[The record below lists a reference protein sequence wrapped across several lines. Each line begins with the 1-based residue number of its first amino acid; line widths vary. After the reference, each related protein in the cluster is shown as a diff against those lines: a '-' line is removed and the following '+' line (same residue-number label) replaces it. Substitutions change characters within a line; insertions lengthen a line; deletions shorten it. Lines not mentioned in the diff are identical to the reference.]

1 MIKGILQTDKRLL
14 KVINDY
20 GCLFL
25 CFAQCSKTVF
35 QGTKGCEKL
44 NMLWLTAVD
53 KGIITSD
60 LNNDGDY
67 DDAGEAE
74 VQNHTALAKL
84 FDLNVR
90 YDGKHHDKDE
100 LIPTKVKFLFGR
112 FKWKSGHFVVLNKNK
127 EVTYDPLGKSL
138 TVQNGF
144 LENTR
149 WYYAD

>member
-20 GCLFL
+20 GCLFM

-35 QGTKGCEKL
+35 KGTKGCEML
-44 NMLWLTAVD
+44 NSLWLDAV
-53 KGIITSD
+53 KAGYITSD
-60 LNNDGDY
+60 LNDDGDY

-74 VQNHTALAKL
+74 VVNHNGLASL
-84 FDLNVR
+84 FGLKAR
-90 YDGKHHDKDE
+90 YDGKHHDPSE
-100 LIPTKVKFLFGR
+100 LIPSKVAFLFGK
-112 FKWKSGHFVVLNKNK
+112 FKWKLGHFVVLNRNK
-127 EVTYDPLGKSL
+127 EVTYDPSGKSL

-144 LENTR
+144 LENIR